1 MYAASNPVFK
11 IAEGQSTSQ
20 AMGKP
25 SMKKHTLTLLRR
37 ISLLAALASVAINAL
52 AGTVVIYAAADLQI
66 VRPLIADFEQAHPE
80 IKVVYHDLQSTDLND
95 RFLDEI
101 GTAAKADIVWSS
113 AMDLQMKL
121 VNDGHAKR
129 HRSAETSALPSWAKW
144 RDEAF
149 GTTFEP
155 VCFAYNRHVLAPEA
169 VPQTHAELAR
179 LLLEQPERFR
189 NRLVTYDP
197 QRSGLGYLLH
207 TQDLEANPVVFWNLI
222 QFMEQAGLSTEP
234 TTTQMLDRI
243 SSGQSVL
250 GYNVL
255 CSYTNAR
262 ARTDARIGS
271 VMPRDYT
278 LVMSRIAF
286 ISRYAPHPEEAGIW
300 LDFMLSKRGQAILNQ
315 IGLHSVRTDIEDAGS
330 AESVRKQLGNAFRP
344 IVLNTGLLTYIDQS
358 KRELFL
364 RNWDAALKAGQD
376 APATDPQATRRP
388 ARRKPL

>member
-1 MYAASNPVFK
+1 MIK
-11 IAEGQSTSQ
+11 
-20 AMGKP
+20 
-25 SMKKHTLTLLRR
+25 R
-37 ISLLAALASVAINAL
+37 SLWRSIFVLMALASWACSTV

-66 VRPLIADFEQAHPE
+66 IRPLIADFEQAYPE

-101 GTAAKADIVWSS
+101 GTSSKADIVWSS

-121 VNDGHAKR
+121 VNDGHAR
-129 HRSAETSALPSWAKW
+129 RYRSAETSALPSWAKW

-155 VCFAYNRHVLAPEA
+155 VCIAYNRHFLPPES

-179 LLLEQPERFR
+179 LLVEQPERFR

-207 TQDLEANPVVFWNLI
+207 SQDREANPGVFWNLI
-222 QFMEQAGLSTEP
+222 QVMASAGLSTEP

-243 SSGQSVL
+243 SSGKSVL

-255 CSYTNAR
+255 CSYTNTR
-262 ARTDARIGS
+262 ASADARIGS

-286 ISRYAPHPEEAGIW
+286 ISRYAPHPEEAKVW

-315 IGLHSVRTDIEDAGS
+315 IGLHSVRTDLDDVAS
-330 AESVRKQLGNAFRP
+330 AEAVRKQLGNAFRP
-344 IVLNTGLLTYIDQS
+344 IALNTGLLTYIDRS

-364 RNWDAALKAGQD
+364 NHWDAALSTGNDDPSAVPR
-376 APATDPQATRRP
+376 APSRP
-388 ARRKPL
+388 VAQKPF